1 MNTEYL
7 SYDIL
12 EEHFI
17 KIYRWYGHVQTI
29 LGSSRVDV
37 RDRFVTAPSKY
48 HKLYTIALVVGSTYL
63 YIYTNKLLYDNKASN
78 HSYSYYMYFC
88 VMLLSYVSYI
98 CNIIHV
104 RFVNSDENSKF
115 LVQLQKVDRLMK
127 IDGNKS
133 MYSFIHYTNI
143 LTLSILLMSYIL
155 LYGISW
161 YKNIRDT
168 TELLGEFCNEVT
180 FAIEISHCANTIVFF
195 ITRLRFLNSIILNH
209 LQKDDNTNENFF
221 PTKNGMRYI
230 AAKTHDFV
238 TTDTF
243 VCLRA
248 ILDAYIKFQKLY
260 RFQVLLYCIKS
271 VGTILTSFNIIFLS
285 LQDKVKIL
293 RIMDCELDFFIYMQ
307 IPFITTLDIFICT
320 FLCVRNQLFFK
331 EVDTMKRL
339 CTKIMCVHYT
349 GPLRDKAK
357 KMVKLVEEAPPKFSV
372 YDMWEMDV
380 FFMLKVFNILTT
392 YMITTLQFA
401 LL

>member
-29 LGSSRVDV
+29 LGSSRMDV

-133 MYSFIHYTNI
+133 MYSFIYYTNV

-161 YKNIRDT
+161 YKNIRDA

-180 FAIEISHCANTIVFF
+180 FAIEMSQCANTIVFF

-209 LQKDDNTNENFF
+209 LQKDDNTNESFF

-230 AAKTHDFV
+230 AAKAHDFV

-260 RFQVLLYCIKS
+260 RFQ
-271 VGTILTSFNIIFLS
+271 
-285 LQDKVKIL
+285 
-293 RIMDCELDFFIYMQ
+293 ELDFFIYMQ

-339 CTKIMCVHYT
+339 CTKIMCVHYI